1 MFGKIAADAL
11 GLSDLGKVIAPENY
25 EQTEAPKY
33 ILHEEGETIHFLIKS
48 KADEYCFTNFA
59 FIHLDGSGAVSKKI
73 LLSRYPYK
81 AYSISQVWMETAGW
95 IDADAEIKFH
105 LNEREISID
114 IEKKHLN
121 EIQSLYKALVKIS
134 EIQHENQRLYEYATN
149 SLTTAASAIQN
160 IEKADINPEAQ
171 FKAIAHHAFSWME
184 SVRNEY
190 IQKDFGDVFETF
202 IHGSR

>member
-1 MFGKIAADAL
+1 
-11 GLSDLGKVIAPENY
+11 
-25 EQTEAPKY
+25 
-33 ILHEEGETIHFLIKS
+33 
-48 KADEYCFTNFA
+48 
-59 FIHLDGSGAVSKKI
+59 
-73 LLSRYPYK
+73 
-81 AYSISQVWMETAGW
+81 
-95 IDADAEIKFH
+95 

-114 IEKKHLN
+114 IEQKHLN

-190 IQKDFGDVFETF
+190 IQKDFDNVFETF
-202 IHGSR
+202 IHASH